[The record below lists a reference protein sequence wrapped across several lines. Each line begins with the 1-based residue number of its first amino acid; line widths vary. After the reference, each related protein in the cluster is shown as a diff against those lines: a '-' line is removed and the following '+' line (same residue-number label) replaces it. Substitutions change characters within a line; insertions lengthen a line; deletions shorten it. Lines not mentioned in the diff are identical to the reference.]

1 MSNLEVAMPRS
12 SENTVTIKQ
21 DIPSNSALTLTGF
34 NPGVEGM
41 QNDNKV
47 RNTMTIRMNKFALLW
62 GEAQKKNCL

>member
-47 RNTMTIRMNKFALLW
+47 KHNDNEDMLN
-62 GEAQKKNCL
+62 